1 MRRMARAVGGTMLM
15 AAAFALLH
23 PRPSAAEGPVSI
35 QVTIRDHVFT
45 PSEIVV
51 PAHQRVVLIVRNE
64 DATAEEFD
72 SPDLRIEKVI
82 AGHDSGTLRVRELDP
97 GRYSFVGEYHS
108 GTAKGVVIV
117 K

>member
-1 MRRMARAVGGTMLM
+1 MARMARAVGGTMLL
-15 AAAFALLH
+15 AAFALH

-51 PAHQRVVLIVRNE
+51 PAHQRAVLIVRNE

-82 AGHDSGTLRVRELDP
+82 AGHDSGTLRLHELDP

-108 GTAKGVVIV
+108 ETAKGVVV
-117 K
+117 AK

>member
-1 MRRMARAVGGTMLM
+1 MGRMARALGGTMLV

-23 PRPSAAEGPVSI
+23 SRPSAADGPASI
-35 QVTIRDHVFT
+35 HLTIKDHVFT
-45 PSEIVV
+45 PSEIIV
-51 PAHQRVVLIVRNE
+51 PAGQRVLLIVKNE

-82 AGHDSGTLRVRELDP
+82 AGHDSGTLRLRELDP

-108 GTAKGVVIV
+108 ATAKGVVIV